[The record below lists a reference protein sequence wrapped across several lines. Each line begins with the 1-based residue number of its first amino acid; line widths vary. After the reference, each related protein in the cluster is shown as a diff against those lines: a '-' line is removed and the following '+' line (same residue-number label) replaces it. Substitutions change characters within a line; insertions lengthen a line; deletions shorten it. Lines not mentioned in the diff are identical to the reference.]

1 MSCGVE
7 IEESIEIFNL
17 IEESRFEDV
26 KLLVNDDPKLLNI
39 YDYKGNSILHKVA
52 EKNNSNLIEYLIDN
66 GADVNIRKYGYKNSF
81 VTPIFD
87 AINKNCIENV
97 NVLIKN
103 GAKVD
108 AGTGIHCTPL
118 MRAVEAGNIEIAK
131 LLLNEGADINAKYSI
146 EVGKGFL
153 TIDVL
158 KLAEMSENMDMIEF
172 IKRELKK

>member
-1 MSCGVE
+1 
-7 IEESIEIFNL
+7 
-17 IEESRFEDV
+17 
-26 KLLVNDDPKLLNI
+26 
-39 YDYKGNSILHKVA
+39 
-52 EKNNSNLIEYLIDN
+52 
-66 GADVNIRKYGYKNSF
+66 
-81 VTPIFD
+81 
-87 AINKNCIENV
+87 
-97 NVLIKN
+97 
-103 GAKVD
+103 
-108 AGTGIHCTPL
+108 